1 MFNLLSCAAR
11 HISCPKGYIM
21 SNGHFMPSGISYA
34 ARRNSQMKFT
44 GEMTGPAVMKWL
56 RYELSLRDMIYIPL
70 CVMH

>member
-1 MFNLLSCAAR
+1 
-11 HISCPKGYIM
+11 M

-44 GEMTGPAVMKWL
+44 GEMTVPAVMKWL